1 MKKDKSKIAG
11 LDKDAEKVA
20 YEEFNVEQDL
30 IEQLLDIAEVDAEQP
45 LHLNDD
51 SEVVLTPELA
61 EQLVYT
67 IDCLSEENRT
77 KFIEALL
84 ESEDGFISMVE
95 FANGVE

>member
-1 MKKDKSKIAG
+1 MSLSNVKMTLLPGKSIG
-11 LDKDAEKVA
+11 PFVFD
-20 YEEFNVEQDL
+20 EE
-30 IEQLLDIAEVDAEQP
+30 
-45 LHLNDD
+45 
-51 SEVVLTPELA
+51 LTPELA